1 MRDAVRGASLLL
13 IEGRLERTG
22 DVVNLV
28 AQRIAPLTAGRL
40 GRRERVG

>member
-1 MRDAVRGASLLL
+1 VA
-13 IEGRLERTG
+13 
-22 DVVNLV
+22 NLV